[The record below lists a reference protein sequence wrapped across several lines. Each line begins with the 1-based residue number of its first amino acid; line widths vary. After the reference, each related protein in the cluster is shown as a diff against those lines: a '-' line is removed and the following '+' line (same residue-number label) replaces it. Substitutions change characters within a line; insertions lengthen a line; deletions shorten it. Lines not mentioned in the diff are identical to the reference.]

1 MQLLKDILSI
11 EEKQKDKVLLL
22 LDGYD
27 EVAHLNMSN
36 RNDFKDIMD
45 EVSEH
50 KNVIMSSRPN
60 ALVDGMS
67 SQFERKV
74 ENTGWD
80 TEGIE
85 KYINKN
91 FEDDKDKKFGVQLK
105 SFLAV
110 NSQIKEICEIPINTA
125 LICLVWNDKDT
136 REKLQK
142 DNNEDFNI
150 SQLYQEVVKVMPSL
164 ATRAYKELV
173 ELLKSSNDDVK
184 SAAASSLT
192 EVVKAMPAGEVF
204 KELVEL
210 IKVLTMMSS
219 LQQLVAYLK

>member
-1 MQLLKDILSI
+1 MWNDKFDYVFRVKLKELLNESWSREYEPSELRQDKVGCFIHYCLTHSAKFSKSEKIQLLKDILSI

-36 RNDFKDIMD
+36 RNDFQDIID
-45 EVSEH
+45 EVSEY

-60 ALVDGMS
+60 AVVEEMS

-80 TEGIE
+80 MEGIE

-91 FEDDKDKKFGVQLK
+91 FENDKDKEFGVQLK

-110 NSQIKEICEIPINTA
+110 NNQIKEICEVPINTA
-125 LICLVWNDKDT
+125 LICLVWEDKDI
-136 REKLQK
+136 RYKFQK
-142 DNNEDFNI
+142 NNQEDFNI
-150 SQLYQEVVKVMPSL
+150 SQLYHEVVIWLGKNIFRNLKM
-164 ATRAYKELV
+164 KE
-173 ELLKSSNDDVK
+173 
-184 SAAASSLT
+184 
-192 EVVKAMPAGEVF
+192 
-204 KELVEL
+204 
-210 IKVLTMMSS
+210 
-219 LQQLVAYLK
+219 